1 MRKKPANPPVSRSK
15 ASQIVSTTGSECYS
29 KDKPRGMPNK
39 SLESARWEVKPKVDT
54 SFEGHRIPQTV
65 KNSKNIQDKNLAIS
79 QNNKPKPVQKIFRG
93 QRKSSDRNM
102 KRNVNQTLQ
111 QSLEES
117 ENNEMYIANYE
128 DKINASADLAD
139 FENSN

>member
-1 MRKKPANPPVSRSK
+1 M
-15 ASQIVSTTGSECYS
+15 
-29 KDKPRGMPNK
+29 
-39 SLESARWEVKPKVDT
+39 
-54 SFEGHRIPQTV
+54 
-65 KNSKNIQDKNLAIS
+65 QDKNLAIS